1 MTPADR
7 DRSRAVTSRLVRVVM
22 LCAVALGIVG
32 MHGLVA
38 APGSGEPVGH
48 HAGSAVAVAADAAA
62 SDGPSSGTRAGSG
75 EAPPADPGGLL
86 ALCLTV
92 LTPVV
97 ALGLWLVA
105 TGRLGSGRRVPRMV
119 PQLAAAVET
128 AVLPPPFAQRLTVL
142 RI

>member
-1 MTPADR
+1 
-7 DRSRAVTSRLVRVVM
+7 M

-32 MHGLVA
+32 MHGLIA

-48 HAGSAVAVAADAAA
+48 HAGSVVAVATDAAA
-62 SDGPSSGTRAGSG
+62 SDGPSSGTHTRSD
-75 EAPPADPGGLL
+75 EAPPAEAGGLL

-97 ALGLWLVA
+97 AVGLWLAA